1 MDLGILLYMKY
12 IDLRLQIDARLKE
25 FENLWRNGSDEDIL
39 TEMVFCVCTPQSNAH
54 AGWKAATRLKVSGL
68 LYHGNAQQI
77 AHILGT
83 SGVRFKTNKTRY
95 ILEARKIFA
104 TDTKKKIA
112 SFIAGDIVETRN
124 YLAEHIKGWGYK
136 EASHFLRNIGM
147 GRDICILDR
156 HILRNLVAE
165 GVIPEIPP
173 LKKQTYLDI
182 EKKMKAYAKR
192 KRIPNEAL
200 DFVFWY
206 QAKNEIY
213 K

>member
-1 MDLGILLYMKY
+1 MKY
-12 IDLRLQIDARLKE
+12 GDLKPQIDARLKE
-25 FENLWRNGSDEDIL
+25 FEQLWKKGSDEDIL
-39 TEMVFCVCTPQSNAH
+39 TEMVFCICTPQSNAH
-54 AGWKAATRLKVSGL
+54 AGWKAATRLKESGL
-68 LYHGNAQQI
+68 LYNGNAHQI
-77 AHILGT
+77 SDILGT

-104 TDTKKKIA
+104 TDTKKKIECL
-112 SFIAGDIVETRN
+112 IVEDMIETRN

-136 EASHFLRNIGM
+136 EASHFLRNIGF

-156 HILRNLVAE
+156 HILRNLVSE
-165 GVIPEIPP
+165 KVIPEIPA
-173 LKKQTYLDI
+173 LKKETYLDI
-182 EKKMKAYAKR
+182 EKKMKAYARR

>member
-1 MDLGILLYMKY
+1 MKY
-12 IDLRLQIDARLKE
+12 GVLKPQIEDRLREFKDLWK
-25 FENLWRNGSDEDIL
+25 NGSDEDIL
-39 TEMVFCVCTPQSNAH
+39 TEMVFCICTPQSNAH
-54 AGWKAATRLKVSGL
+54 AGWKAATKLKDSGL

-77 AHILGT
+77 ANILGT
-83 SGVRFKTNKTRY
+83 SGVRFKTNKTHY

-112 SFIAGDIVETRN
+112 SLIVDDMIETRN
-124 YLAEHIKGWGYK
+124 YLAEHIKGWGLK

-156 HILRNLVAE
+156 HILRNLVSE
-165 GVIPEIPP
+165 KVIPEIPA
-173 LKKQTYLDI
+173 LKKETYLDI
-182 EKKMKAYAKR
+182 EKKMKAYARR

-206 QAKNEIY
+206 AAKNEIY

>member
-1 MDLGILLYMKY
+1 MKY
-12 IDLRLQIDARLKE
+12 GVLKPQIDARLKE
-25 FENLWRNGSDEDIL
+25 FETLWKKGSDEDIL
-39 TEMVFCVCTPQSNAH
+39 TEMVFCICTPQSNAK
-54 AGWKAATRLKVSGL
+54 AGWKAATRLKESGL
-68 LYHGNAQQI
+68 LYNGNAQQI
-77 AHILGT
+77 ANILGT

-95 ILEARKIFA
+95 ILEARTIFA
-104 TDTKKKIA
+104 TDTKKKIT
-112 SFIAGDIVETRN
+112 SLIVDDMIETRN

-136 EASHFLRNIGM
+136 EASHFLRNIGF

-156 HILRNLVAE
+156 HILRNLVSE
-165 GVIPEIPP
+165 KVIPEIPA
-173 LKKQTYLDI
+173 LKKETYLDI

-206 QAKNEIY
+206 AAKNEIY